1 MPAKRAKRAIIH
13 ESSDP
18 TTQMPGQWHFASSP
32 HAWNTGHTYPMAPD
46 QHQYYQGDRYQ
57 CKMEPSL
64 YDHGSLSSRKRQ
76 MTSLYSGTHL
86 CMPQSLCG
94 KDLLCEAFENGI
106 ENKLSIKIIGNE
118 GLLKGFLG
126 GTGAVP
132 PLANV
137 GVLDWLKH
145 RYYGWKFYV
154 IIQHPFPLEQQA
166 APSMVTLLKDILG
179 GAGAVPSLVNV
190 R

>member
-1 MPAKRAKRAIIH
+1 QIKIRFCDTVIDWESDALFSANDVYEQILIIFKTPPYHNINMNNRTTVHVRLYRPTDGEYSPPVEFVYLPLDHGMPAKRAKRAIIH

-76 MTSLYSGTHL
+76 MTSLYS
-86 CMPQSLCG
+86 
-94 KDLLCEAFENGI
+94 
-106 ENKLSIKIIGNE
+106 
-118 GLLKGFLG
+118 
-126 GTGAVP
+126 
-132 PLANV
+132 
-137 GVLDWLKH
+137 
-145 RYYGWKFYV
+145 
-154 IIQHPFPLEQQA
+154 
-166 APSMVTLLKDILG
+166 
-179 GAGAVPSLVNV
+179 
-190 R
+190 